1 MGKLCLRPASP
12 VPLAHTQGLRHL
24 TVDRSGLS
32 HTRIMARLEPGS
44 LTPSLHAASGDD
56 VPCLLQYQELALCH
70 PLPRGLPESSFR
82 IAQRLPHLPRGWS
95 QTISQGSSMSAFHQS
110 TATLQQG
117 KPAVQ
122 DGQCGTGPSIFERC
136 RHGRTHLHRLTKDE
150 QGQQNAM
157 LPSMIQ

>member
-12 VPLAHTQGLRHL
+12 VPLAHTQGFRHL
-24 TVDRSGLS
+24 TEDRSGLR
-32 HTRIMARLEPGS
+32 HTRIMVRLEPGS

-95 QTISQGSSMSAFHQS
+95 QTISQGSSVSARSPPAYKYPGARQTGCARWTARHS
-110 TATLQQG
+110 TARGRHLCKMQAQQD
-117 KPAVQ
+117 PL
-122 DGQCGTGPSIFERC
+122 TSINR
-136 RHGRTHLHRLTKDE
+136 G
-150 QGQQNAM
+150 
-157 LPSMIQ
+157 